1 MSVNSV
7 LKKICD
13 HNSLVM
19 GCMAGKDDM
28 IFREF
33 DGINGVLN
41 ADSPNSKPFVIR
53 CSSGIEGEID
63 VDAMHESAE
72 NIFVLMDNLGAGE
85 GAFDQ
90 FFLEFNDY
98 SIAARKLDEGVLVLV
113 TKPIDHTTFRK
124 TQVGINLFL
133 KPLNRALKVA
143 VAPEI
148 APVVP
153 VHTGSGGFSRL
164 YRSFAA

>member
-13 HNSLVM
+13 HNPLVM

-41 ADSPNSKPFVIR
+41 ADSPNAKPFVIR
-53 CSSGIEGEID
+53 SSSGIEGEID

-90 FFLEFNDY
+90 FFLEFKDY

-113 TKPIDHTTFRK
+113 TKPIDHATFRK

-133 KPLNRALKVA
+133 KPLNRALQVA

-148 APVVP
+148 APAVP
-153 VHTGSGGFSRL
+153 AHTGSGGFSRL

>member
-13 HNSLVM
+13 HNPLVL

-33 DGINGVLN
+33 EGINGVIN
-41 ADSPNSKPFVIR
+41 VDAVRSKPFVIR
-53 CSSGIEGEID
+53 HSTGIDGTID
-63 VDAMHESAE
+63 SDAMHESAE

-90 FFLEFNDY
+90 FFLEFKDY
-98 SIAARKLDEGVLVLV
+98 SIAARKLDDGVLVLV
-113 TKPIDHTTFRK
+113 TKPIDHEKFK
-124 TQVGINLFL
+124 KSQVGINLFL
-133 KPLNRALKVA
+133 RPLNRALQVA
-143 VAPEI
+143 I
-148 APVVP
+148 APDMGAIVP
-153 VHTGSGGFSRL
+153 ANAGNAGLSRL
-164 YRSFAA
+164 YKSFAA

>member
-1 MSVNSV
+1 MSVKSV

-13 HNSLVM
+13 HNPLVL

-33 DGINGVLN
+33 SRIECKSEGG
-41 ADSPNSKPFVIR
+41 ATTSKPFAIR
-53 CSSGIEGEID
+53 CASGIDGEID
-63 VDAMHESAE
+63 VDAVHESAE
-72 NIFVLMDNLGAGE
+72 NIFVLMDSLGAGE

-90 FFLEFNDY
+90 FFLEFKDY
-98 SIAARKLDEGVLVLV
+98 SIAARRLDEGVLVMV
-113 TKPIDHTTFRK
+113 TRPIDHAAFKK

-133 KPLNRALKVA
+133 KPLNRALQVA
-143 VAPEI
+143 VVPEMGS
-148 APVVP
+148 VVP
-153 VHTGSGGFSRL
+153 GDASSNGFSRL

>member
-13 HNSLVM
+13 HNPLVL

-90 FFLEFNDY
+90 FFLEFKDY
-98 SIAARKLDEGVLVLV
+98 SIAARRLDEGVLVLV
-113 TKPIDHTTFRK
+113 TKPVDHAQFRK
-124 TQVGINLFL
+124 SQVGINLFL
-133 KPLNRALKVA
+133 KPLNRALQVA

-148 APVVP
+148 PSVMTAN
-153 VHTGSGGFSRL
+153 TGTGGFSRF
-164 YRSFAA
+164 YRGFAA